1 MKKNIHPKG
10 GDRYAAL
17 PAGVRPLGA
26 SLGELS
32 TRFGLAPP
40 TTLHQVFDGWA
51 TLVGEPLASHV
62 RPTTLRD
69 GLLRLVADEPAWAT
83 QVKYLGQELVDRIN
97 ERLGEPLVREL
108 VVSVRGIRRRQE
120 RSEGNGSDRTIRP

>member
-1 MKKNIHPKG
+1 MKKNVHPTG
-10 GDRYAAL
+10 GDRHASL
-17 PAGVRPLGA
+17 PSGVRPVGA

-32 TRFGLAPP
+32 TRFGLAAPA
-40 TTLHQVFDGWA
+40 TLHQVFDGWA
-51 TLVGEPLASHV
+51 ALVGEPLASHV

-97 ERLGEPLVREL
+97 ERLGEQLVREL
-108 VVSVRGIRRRQE
+108 VVSVRGIRRRQG
-120 RSEGNGSDRTIRP
+120 RPQGNGSDRAIGP